1 MAVTIDE
8 MQVDVRKSAAPAS
21 APSPAG
27 AAPKEPVN
35 FRGEKEMLTEREL
48 RLKAD

>member
-8 MQVDVRKSAAPAS
+8 MQVDVRKSTAPAGV
-21 APSPAG
+21 PSEPAV
-27 AAPKEPVN
+27 PKEPMN
-35 FRGEKEMLTEREL
+35 FRGEKEMLAERES